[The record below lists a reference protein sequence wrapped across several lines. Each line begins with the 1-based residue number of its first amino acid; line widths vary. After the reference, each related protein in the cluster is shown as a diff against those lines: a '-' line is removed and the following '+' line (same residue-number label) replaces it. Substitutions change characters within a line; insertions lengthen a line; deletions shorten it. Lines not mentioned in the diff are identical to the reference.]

1 MSIKTDNTRQS
12 STEIRRVQALTGLR
26 SLTIVLPRI
35 FADELGISKGDF
47 LKVKIEE
54 NRLVLQKA
62 SV

>member
-47 LKVKIEE
+47 LKVKVEE

>member
-1 MSIKTDNTRQS
+1 MSIKIDNSKQS
-12 STEIRRVQALTGLR
+12 STEIRKVQALTGLR

-47 LKVKIEE
+47 LKVKVEE

>member
-1 MSIKTDNTRQS
+1 MSIKIDNSKQS

-47 LKVKIEE
+47 LKVKVEE